1 MYNGTVVL
9 SQGRCTLSICDED
22 RVRLKML
29 SMNEHVYFGERQAT
43 CRRGGNAGGIQGR
56 IIGIRMFAR
65 ENDIIIDK
73 SVSPVQNRPRK
84 VAYAPKDDLQ
94 KKIAS
99 LEEQQVAS
107 PFAKQ
112 IRRCGC
118 ILILWTSAMLSN
130 ESTTRFQPL
139 RSFWYL

>member
-1 MYNGTVVL
+1 M
-9 SQGRCTLSICDED
+9 QAR
-22 RVRLKML
+22 
-29 SMNEHVYFGERQAT
+29 RQ
-43 CRRGGNAGGIQGR
+43 CWRNIQGR
-56 IIGIRMFAR
+56 IIEIRMFAR

-84 VAYAPKDDLQ
+84 VAYALKDDLQ

-112 IRRCGC
+112 MGRCGC
-118 ILILWTSAMLSN
+118 FLILWTSTMLSN
-130 ESTTRFQPL
+130 EITPRFQPL
-139 RSFWYL
+139 RRFW